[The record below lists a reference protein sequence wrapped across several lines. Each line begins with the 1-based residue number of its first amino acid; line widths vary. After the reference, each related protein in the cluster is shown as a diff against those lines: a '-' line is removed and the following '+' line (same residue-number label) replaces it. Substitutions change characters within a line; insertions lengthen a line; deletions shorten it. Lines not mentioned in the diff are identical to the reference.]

1 MSKIA
6 LFRMKSFQMLVVVAL
21 IVGGGIAFAVDT
33 DNDGM
38 SDAYEAFF
46 KLNATN
52 ALDATEDPDADTLA
66 NLAESALWTNPNDAD
81 TDADGFNDNV
91 DHNPLS
97 RAVILWGNPDFTEGD
112 TYAYTGPDWW
122 LGAGKSGGTWV
133 DGSCWELSAGEQGK
147 LYIDIDRSLMKSDLV
162 VSLFHQNVAAC
173 TVYLD
178 LGESDGTV
186 FAEDLYGDIADGDGS
201 QDLGLYMLPLASYTN
216 ASRIIIDATAAD
228 ESYIVWATTL
238 YVDMDGDGLDADQE
252 TQVGTSDENADCDG
266 DSLTDYEEVIIALSN
281 PLAVDSDEDGL
292 FDAQEVLAGSNP
304 LEADSDGDGLSDSEE
319 LEPYYYLSDDPVT
332 WAEAKTF
339 AEASGGHLAVITSED
354 ELNVIKAALPAVR
367 RTRPWLGATD
377 MEEDGVWQWITGET
391 FDYTRWGEGEPNNYK
406 EQEKYLRFAKSL
418 YWADVGDETKAAV
431 LIEYESG
438 LDPLSVDT
446 DGDGLSDVDE
456 ITLYKSNAHAFDS
469 DGDGLSDGVEAAQG
483 LNLNL
488 VDSDQDGISDSDEL
502 DMGLNPLSADTDGDG
517 LNDGDELSQ
526 RYQLIHS
533 LTTWPDAKEFAE
545 ESGGYLAVLT
555 SDDEMGE
562 VATVSTNTRSAHPW
576 IGATDA
582 EEDGLWQWVNG
593 ETFDYT
599 HWAANEPNNNNG
611 SQVYLRLSTHYL
623 RWDDEDAEL
632 KTAFLIEYDE
642 GLDPFNPDTDGDG
655 LTDGDEIHLY
665 GSDARNSDSD
675 RDGLSDSEEV
685 LAGLDPINS
694 DSDGDTL
701 LDVDEI
707 AAGLNPACADTDG
720 DGLDDGAELLQRY
733 KMVADLVTW
742 PEAKELAEAQ
752 GGYLATVTSDQ
763 EFEQIQALV
772 PGVGR
777 VRPWLGAEELEEGV
791 WSWVTGESFEY
802 TNWAEG
808 EPNNYNEPQMYLRF
822 YRGLG
827 WDDASPSTVTGTLI
841 EYADGLDPLNP
852 DSDGDGLCDGDEVLV
867 YSSDARVADSD
878 GDGINDGDEVA
889 MGLNPILMDSDG
901 DGLNDDVELS
911 QGLDPVSADSDS
923 DGLYEMTERDITLTD
938 PLLSDSNTNG
948 IADLTI
954 VQEVQGA
961 DLLSCYEAHISAT
974 WSVTG
979 TSARVASVYNE
990 PWVSYEINVTDP
1002 SIYQLTIH
1010 ADKEAY
1016 DGYYQNEIQINVDV
1030 DDCDAGQALRGVV
1043 DGSVQY
1049 TVFTPWLTAGTHT
1062 ITVTLINDAGPK
1074 KVAFW
1079 VNSLELGVVDGV
1091 DSDGDG
1097 LDDWME
1103 SLLDAA
1109 TDTDGDGITDLD
1121 EINLYGTSPTE
1132 SDSDGDGLSD
1142 GEELEL
1148 GTDPL
1153 DTDSDDDGVVDG
1165 VEVNETFTSPLYAEF
1180 DGTSETVSSLPGVL
1194 LCTNSTLSNW
1204 EPIGDEMRSTECRGY
1219 LEYAMDFPEQDL
1231 YCLNISAAHFW
1242 DNNTCSSTTPIDT
1255 SAFLIYVDGVF
1266 VGEYEFISADGVYE
1280 DVRAFLPVMPAGEH
1294 TVRIFWDNVY
1304 TGLAVQIREL
1314 QLQILGGPDRNENGT
1329 KDWIEVSL
1337 AAMAGVDAVTES
1349 YFSPACIEGNARYVP
1364 LMSLVSQAASLPCNQ
1379 SAGARWY
1386 TNLPLAEE
1394 GCTTA
1399 TAMFQNG
1406 ALELPVGIEWVA
1418 YNLMDHNGE
1427 ILYVR
1432 KGDSV
1437 KLSALPSGAKG
1448 GQFTISVSG
1457 ITERSS
1463 NTHSLVFDF
1472 SEAGSYVVQGEY
1484 RKGKNT
1490 VSSSIT
1496 VEVLDGSFPEENP
1509 ACLIGKQRDWT
1520 FVGMSSNTVFEVDST
1535 VELSVM
1541 PQTPNSSLQTVSLK
1555 ASEANGEHRVVARAG
1570 EDGPILDTTRLDT
1583 CWVQNAADGYFW
1595 TVESFDDSELWEV
1608 VSIQRSLPDTVDL
1621 KIKVIVGGVTFDDYT
1636 LERWITSADYDDAG
1650 LYRFRLFHPNDA
1662 ETSVCHTVM
1671 AYQNGLFIG
1680 EILVGAEE

>member
-122 LGAGKSGGTWV
+122 LGAGKSGGAWV
-133 DGSCWELSAGEQGK
+133 DDSCWELAAGENGK
-147 LYIDIDRSLMKSDLV
+147 LYIDIDRSIMNSNLV
-162 VSLFHQNVAAC
+162 LSLFHQNVAAC

-186 FAEDLYGDIADGDGS
+186 LAEDLYGDIADGDGS
-201 QDLGLYMLPLASYTN
+201 QELGLYRLPLATYTN

-266 DSLTDYEEVIIALSN
+266 DSLTDYEEVIVASSN

-292 FDAQEVLAGSNP
+292 SDAQEVLAGSNP
-304 LEADSDGDGLSDSEE
+304 LEADSDGDGLSDLEELGQLYYVCSHQFTWPEGKIRAEECGGSLAVLTSEE
-319 LEPYYYLSDDPVT
+319 EVY
-332 WAEAKTF
+332 AM
-339 AEASGGHLAVITSED
+339 GAVCTNAGT
-354 ELNVIKAALPAVR
+354 LN
-367 RTRPWLGATD
+367 PWIGAY
-377 MEEDGVWQWITGET
+377 EEEGAWRWVNDET
-391 FDYTRWGEGEPNNYK
+391 FDYARWKPKKPSEIASRIYARICTR
-406 EQEKYLRFAKSL
+406 SL
-418 YWADVGDETKAAV
+418 KWCDENIDITRGL
-431 LIEYESG
+431 LIEYEQG
-438 LDPLSVDT
+438 LDPQ
-446 DGDGLSDVDE
+446 
-456 ITLYKSNAHAFDS
+456 NPDS
-469 DGDGLSDGVEAAQG
+469 DGDGLSDGDEVHLYGSNAHHADSDLDGLSDAEEVARGLNPASADSDNDGIQDADELAQG
-483 LNLNL
+483 L
-488 VDSDQDGISDSDEL
+488 D
-502 DMGLNPLSADTDGDG
+502 PLSADTDGDG
-517 LNDGDELSQ
+517 LNDGDELKQ
-526 RYQLIHS
+526 LYQLIDMKM
-533 LTTWPDAKEFAE
+533 TWPEAKLFAE
-545 ESGGYLAVLT
+545 ESGGHLAVLT
-555 SDDEMGE
+555 SVDEVYAMSA
-562 VATVSTNTRSAHPW
+562 VCTNIHNVNPW
-576 IGATDA
+576 IGTY
-582 EEDGLWQWVNG
+582 EEGGVWQWVNG
-593 ETFDYT
+593 EAYDYT
-599 HWAANEPNNNNG
+599 LWSANKPSTNIA
-611 SQVYLRLSTHYL
+611 SRVYARISN
-623 RWDDEDAEL
+623 RSL
-632 KTAFLIEYDE
+632 KWSNESLESRCAVLMEYNE
-642 GLDPFNPDTDGDG
+642 GLDPLNPDTDGDG
-655 LTDGDEIHLY
+655 LSDGDEVNLY
-665 GSDARNSDSD
+665 GSDAHYSDSDHDGLSDAEEVAQGLNPVLADSDGDMLSDSLELEMGLDPLDPDADDDGLCDGMESRFVLVPHLEAWSTAKEQAAAWGGHLATITSDAEHAEALRAMGPDVRAYRGVFIGLDRDNYNSAWQWVTGEAYDYNRFIDEGEDLEIYAHYVASGLWDSRFEMTIMPYLVEFSDSLDPFNPDSDNDGLSDGDEVLVYGTNPFKCDTDGDGLGDREEVSQGTDPYRADMD
-675 RDGLSDSEEV
+675 RDGLQDDVEATLGCDPDVYDMDGDGLSDGEEYSITLTDPLEVDSDADGTPDLVEV
-685 LAGLDPINS
+685 LALNGSDCVSFLDGHYSSTWTLEDTDAVLSAANHDPWIVYSLTITNAGMYHLDIS
-694 DSDGDTL
+694 TVFECDYEGVPQEIRLIAEIDGVEIGELWMNQPTNTPEYSCFTPWLTTGSHELKLTVHKDSWSNQRFLIQSLSLGTVDGVDTDGNDIQDWMDSVLAEGIDSDGDGISDL
-701 LDVDEI
+701 DEI
-707 AAGLNPACADTDG
+707 SVYGTSPTDADSDG
-720 DGLDDGAELLQRY
+720 DGLDDGAEL
-733 KMVADLVTW
+733 
-742 PEAKELAEAQ
+742 
-752 GGYLATVTSDQ
+752 
-763 EFEQIQALV
+763 
-772 PGVGR
+772 
-777 VRPWLGAEELEEGV
+777 
-791 WSWVTGESFEY
+791 
-802 TNWAEG
+802 
-808 EPNNYNEPQMYLRF
+808 
-822 YRGLG
+822 
-827 WDDASPSTVTGTLI
+827 DA
-841 EYADGLDPLNP
+841 
-852 DSDGDGLCDGDEVLV
+852 
-867 YSSDARVADSD
+867 
-878 GDGINDGDEVA
+878 
-889 MGLNPILMDSDG
+889 
-901 DGLNDDVELS
+901 
-911 QGLDPVSADSDS
+911 
-923 DGLYEMTERDITLTD
+923 
-938 PLLSDSNTNG
+938 
-948 IADLTI
+948 
-954 VQEVQGA
+954 
-961 DLLSCYEAHISAT
+961 
-974 WSVTG
+974 
-979 TSARVASVYNE
+979 
-990 PWVSYEINVTDP
+990 
-1002 SIYQLTIH
+1002 
-1010 ADKEAY
+1010 
-1016 DGYYQNEIQINVDV
+1016 
-1030 DDCDAGQALRGVV
+1030 
-1043 DGSVQY
+1043 
-1049 TVFTPWLTAGTHT
+1049 
-1062 ITVTLINDAGPK
+1062 
-1074 KVAFW
+1074 
-1079 VNSLELGVVDGV
+1079 
-1091 DSDGDG
+1091 
-1097 LDDWME
+1097 
-1103 SLLDAA
+1103 
-1109 TDTDGDGITDLD
+1109 
-1121 EINLYGTSPTE
+1121 
-1132 SDSDGDGLSD
+1132 
-1142 GEELEL
+1142 

-1153 DTDSDDDGVVDG
+1153 DADSDDDGVVDG
-1165 VEVNETFTSPLYAEF
+1165 VEVYETYTSPLCAEF
-1180 DGTSETVSSLPGVL
+1180 DGTVEVLLSLPGALVRS
-1194 LCTNSTLSNW
+1194 NSGMDHW
-1204 EPIGDEMRSTECRGY
+1204 EVVGDEILSTECRGY
-1219 LEYAMDFPEQDL
+1219 LEYTMDFPGQDL
-1231 YCLNISAAHFW
+1231 YCFNINASHLW
-1242 DNNTCSSTTPIDT
+1242 DNTTCSSASPIDT
-1255 SAFLIYVDGVF
+1255 SAFYIYVDGIY
-1266 VGEYEFISADGVYE
+1266 VGEYDFVSADGVYA

-1294 TVRIFWDNVY
+1294 TIHIFWDNVY
-1304 TGLAVQIREL
+1304 PRLALQVREI
-1314 QLQILGGPDRNENGT
+1314 QLQALGGPDSDGNGT